1 MRVYGEKTRR
11 KREKPLK
18 VQREKAALI
27 SYLGKEMSGVNG
39 DRCGRKARN
48 THRPEVQQVLRL
60 GSQKRGVRGRAQLEA
75 F

>member
-39 DRCGRKARN
+39 D
-48 THRPEVQQVLRL
+48 QLRTE
-60 GSQKRGVRGRAQLEA
+60 GAKYPPP
-75 F
+75 